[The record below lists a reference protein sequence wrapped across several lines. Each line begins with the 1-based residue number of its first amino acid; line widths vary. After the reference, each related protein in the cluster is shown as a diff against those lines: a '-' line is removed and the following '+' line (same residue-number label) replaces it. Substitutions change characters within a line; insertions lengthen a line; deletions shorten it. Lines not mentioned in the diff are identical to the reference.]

1 MSALLAES
9 SYRPIS
15 RPRSSHLQLVL
26 PDLVALPE
34 AGYFRATFN
43 IPGIRV
49 PEQTFELQKKG
60 NLVQLRNQ
68 PEHHHPLVSIE
79 FTVNPQNGIPSIAS
93 AAIALAGTT
102 LRDELYYTRY
112 LLALNAAQEC
122 FFEFGKSS
130 LKLHF
135 PPLPEDELK
144 NFKGRAAI
152 CRKLLF
158 VEQCFTRPGQSFFT
172 LPEGTL
178 DQSEVRAIEFAFRAC
193 SEGEFSVRAGS
204 FGIVLNSLDAID
216 LQEPPFSEPGPFE
229 MLLDEKSQ
237 GPVEVFGQR
246 LPLGPMMIQ
255 IAHAV
260 LGNSEVIEQLRQK
273 QGVSATLRLVVVDNQ
288 IHYKFPKLV
297 SRLSKTPSSRL
308 NFFRKRLAAE
318 EPSEITSLLDLP
330 LEEEVTCEEATKAAG
345 DWLFHGP
352 LPNYFV
358 PKQAQS
364 RDSQTWLI
372 PIWLMDEAK
381 KTGVEQVGEMLIHKK
396 TGEILS
402 HPIIEELLTRL
413 LERTPVSQLPDPE
426 VLKLSKIR
434 ALPQDQMRL
443 SELLVLNREGELDEE
458 GEHSLDE
465 MMRRYNL
472 GLLYKSEALKEAVQR
487 GLREPLR

>member
-1 MSALLAES
+1 MSALLAEN

-26 PDLVALPE
+26 PDSIALPE
-34 AGYFRATFN
+34 TGYFRATLN

-60 NLVQLRNQ
+60 NRIQLRNQ

-79 FTVNPQNGIPSIAS
+79 FTVNPQNGIPSVAS
-93 AAIALAGTT
+93 ASIALTDKA
-102 LRDELYYTRY
+102 LRAELYYTRY
-112 LLALNAAQEC
+112 LLALHNAQEC
-122 FFEFGKSS
+122 SFEFGKSS

-135 PPLPEDELK
+135 PPLPEDEVK

-158 VEQCFTRPGQSFFT
+158 VEQCFTLPGQSFFT

-204 FGIVLNSLDAID
+204 FGIVLNSLNTID
-216 LQEPPFSEPGPFE
+216 LQSPPFSEPGPFE

-288 IHYKFPKLV
+288 IHYRFPKLI
-297 SRLSKTPSSRL
+297 SRLSKPPRSQL

-318 EPSEITSLLDLP
+318 EPSEIALLLDLP
-330 LEEEVTCEEATKAAG
+330 LEEELTLEDATKAAG
-345 DWLFHGP
+345 NWLFHGP

-358 PKQAQS
+358 PGQAQS

-381 KTGVEQVGEMLIHKK
+381 KTGVEQVGEMLIHKR

-413 LERTPVSQLPDPE
+413 LERTPVPQLPDPE
-426 VLKLSKIR
+426 VVKISKLRLLPGDQAKLSY
-434 ALPQDQMRL
+434 
-443 SELLVLNREGELDEE
+443 LLTLNREGELDDK
-458 GEHSLDE
+458 GRCDLNK
-465 MMRRYNL
+465 MMRQTNL
-472 GLLYKSEALKEAVQR
+472 GLLYKSEALKVAVQR